1 MTRVLFGNAADAARD
16 TRGWFLGHFMPG
28 ADNPLRTG
36 DVEVKWYTHAQ
47 GETREQWAPP
57 NQVRTLNVLIRGKF
71 VLCFPDQ
78 EVSLEREGDFVL
90 FGPGVAHSFRSVEE
104 SLVLTIRWPSR
115 PA

>member
-1 MTRVLFGNAADAARD
+1 
-16 TRGWFLGHFMPG
+16 
-28 ADNPLRTG
+28 
-36 DVEVKWYTHAQ
+36 
-47 GETREQWAPP
+47 
-57 NQVRTLNVLIRGKF
+57 VRTLNVLIRGKF
-71 VLCFPDQ
+71 VLCFPDR